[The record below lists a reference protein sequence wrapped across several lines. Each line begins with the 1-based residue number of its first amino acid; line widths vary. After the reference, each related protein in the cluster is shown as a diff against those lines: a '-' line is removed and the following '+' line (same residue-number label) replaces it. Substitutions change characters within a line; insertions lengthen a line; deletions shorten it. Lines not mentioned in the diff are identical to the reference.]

1 MLRLDVT
8 VLLESLQFVH
18 HQDKQII
25 MKSVNKAVV
34 KFMCNEVSGHLET
47 LACVADEASTNEMSI
62 LLDHGTVFF
71 NAVQRCT
78 RIINNRRSTAMEVST
93 FSHDGEA
100 IAVAQCTAT
109 ATSAEGPSGLKEAA
123 SAAEH
128 AEQKMEEEAPTGN
141 THQAEANAN
150 ADAKRHVE
158 AIEPSTRAEKA
169 SYHGGK
175 GDDTK
180 ATSNGVTSTVH
191 PVEGDDALKMLED
204 VVMST
209 KAAPTV
215 QSVEADDTMKN
226 PDDEAIISKASADGM
241 ADGVADRVRYN
252 VASSAVVTSSG
263 KSDGGELLLF
273 VSRLQLLCNSAN
285 FLHYVSVY
293 YFRCRHCP

>member
-109 ATSAEGPSGLKEAA
+109 ATSAEGPS
-123 SAAEH
+123 
-128 AEQKMEEEAPTGN
+128 
-141 THQAEANAN
+141 ANAN
-150 ADAKRHVE
+150 ADAERHVE

-226 PDDEAIISKASADGM
+226 AIISKASIVGTARRASAGGM
-241 ADGVADRVRYN
+241 NGCHLYKQHKKYCVAGGVADGVGYK

-293 YFRCRHCP
+293 YFRCRHCPR

>member
-62 LLDHGTVFF
+62 LLEHGTVFF

-109 ATSAEGPSGLKEAA
+109 ATSAEGPS
-123 SAAEH
+123 
-128 AEQKMEEEAPTGN
+128 
-141 THQAEANAN
+141 ANAN
-150 ADAKRHVE
+150 ADAERHVE

-293 YFRCRHCP
+293 YFRCRRGP

>member
-1 MLRLDVT
+1 MTSLFAMAIRSLPNDVGLDVT

-34 KFMCNEVSGHLET
+34 KFMCNEVYGHLET

-62 LLDHGTVFF
+62 LLEHGTVFF

-109 ATSAEGPSGLKEAA
+109 ATSAEGPS
-123 SAAEH
+123 
-128 AEQKMEEEAPTGN
+128 
-141 THQAEANAN
+141 ANAN
-150 ADAKRHVE
+150 ADAERHVE

-226 PDDEAIISKASADGM
+226 SDDEAIISKASADGVAGGV
-241 ADGVADRVRYN
+241 ADGVGYK

-293 YFRCRHCP
+293 YFRCRHCPR